1 MILVL
6 DTGNTNTVIG
16 GIDQGVLRFSIRFQS
31 DRNKTRDEY
40 ALLLHGLLSQKGVD
54 PAEIEGG
61 IISSVVPKLR
71 HVLGQALKQLTG
83 KTFLVVG
90 PGLKTGLPIR
100 MDIPSQV
107 GSDLIVD
114 AVAAL
119 TLAKPPLVI
128 FDLGTATTMSV
139 VDEHGSY
146 IGGMIIPGLQLSL
159 DALSARAAQL
169 PFINLDEPPRRLIGK
184 NTNDCMHAGAIY
196 STAAMLDGLI
206 DRVTEELGQ
215 NVTTV
220 ATGGLMGLIHPY
232 CKREIHYDDNLLLR
246 GLIKLYEMN
255 K

>member
-1 MILVL
+1 
-6 DTGNTNTVIG
+6 
-16 GIDQGVLRFSIRFQS
+16 
-31 DRNKTRDEY
+31 
-40 ALLLHGLLSQKGVD
+40 
-54 PAEIEGG
+54 
-61 IISSVVPKLR
+61 
-71 HVLGQALKQLTG
+71 
-83 KTFLVVG
+83 
-90 PGLKTGLPIR
+90 
-100 MDIPSQV
+100 
-107 GSDLIVD
+107 
-114 AVAAL
+114 
-119 TLAKPPLVI
+119 
-128 FDLGTATTMSV
+128 MSV